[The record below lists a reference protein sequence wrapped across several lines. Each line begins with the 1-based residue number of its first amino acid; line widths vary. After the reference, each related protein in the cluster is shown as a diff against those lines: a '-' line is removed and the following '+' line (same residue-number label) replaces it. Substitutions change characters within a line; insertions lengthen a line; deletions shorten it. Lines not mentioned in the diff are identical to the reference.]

1 MGWHLLL
8 LVTVSAVY
16 EICFLTM
23 GMNLTDEGWPL
34 YAAAQLHAGGT
45 LYADVFFVFPPGHL
59 LCAWI
64 ATAVEPSGT
73 LPVVVARVLYGLFD
87 LALVLASYALARRLM
102 PPGFALLAGLC
113 VAVAAPQS
121 HQLQLLFGYRYLVW
135 SVLALLAFERR
146 LRTGRAAW
154 MLLAGAAAGT
164 GLVFRIDHM
173 AVVGAIG
180 LGVFTAYP
188 SWRERL
194 RDAAAFALGAAL
206 VVLPALV
213 AFGAPVGLGV
223 LWRELFVRPIAMTAL
238 QSLPFPPLLG
248 LEDFDRESF
257 AEAFERLLYRLPWL
271 LYGLYLLALAP
282 QALRSLWRREAFPH
296 AFLLAVVAWG
306 GVFFV
311 RSLGRSDVAHLD
323 SAIPPAC
330 LLTVHGIWLVYRVLR
345 RRFDL
350 RGAWRERALEV
361 AVCVSAF
368 AFWVGI
374 LGSEVYWRWR
384 GTSGHVEMLESLRSG
399 RPIALENGETEIAAI
414 ERLAAPGARIVDFT
428 SAPLLHVLT
437 ARPGPGYA
445 DVVMPGTFLG
455 PEEEIAFLERLRA
468 APPAVAILP
477 LTDFDG
483 MPERSFERQA
493 PRIAAWVKAHYAPAQ
508 ASGERLVL
516 RPKGDYSAP
525 SPR

>member
-1 MGWHLLL
+1 
-8 LVTVSAVY
+8 VSAAY
-16 EICFLTM
+16 EVCFLTM

-45 LYADVFFVFPPGHL
+45 LYDDVFFVFPPGHL

-64 ATAVEPSGT
+64 ATAVEPAGT
-73 LPVVVARVLYGLFD
+73 LPVVVARALYGLFD
-87 LALVLASYALARRLM
+87 LALALASYALARRLM

-113 VAVAAPQS
+113 IAVAAPHS
-121 HQLQLLFGYRYLVW
+121 HELQLLFGYRYLVW

-146 LRTGRAAW
+146 LRTGRAGW
-154 MLLAGAAAGT
+154 MLAAGAAAGT

-180 LGVFTAYP
+180 LGVLFAHAG
-188 SWRERL
+188 WRERL
-194 RDAAAFALGAAL
+194 RDAAAFAVGAAAVL
-206 VVLPALV
+206 LPALA

-238 QSLPFPPLLG
+238 QSLPFPPLIG
-248 LEDFDRESF
+248 LQAFERSAF
-257 AEAFERLLYRLPWL
+257 AEVFERLLYRLPWL
-271 LYGLYLLALAP
+271 LYGLYLLVLAP
-282 QALRSLWRREAFPH
+282 QALRSLWRREPFPH

-311 RSLGRSDVAHLD
+311 RSLGRSDIAHLD

-330 LLTVHGIWLVYRVLR
+330 LVTVHAIWVAYRALR
-345 RRFDL
+345 GRFDL
-350 RGAWRERALEV
+350 RGSWRERALEIG
-361 AVCVSAF
+361 VCVLAF
-368 AFWVGI
+368 GFWVGI

-384 GTSGHVEMLESLRSG
+384 GTSGHVAMLENLRSG
-399 RPIALENGETEIAAI
+399 RPVVLENGEAEIAAI
-414 ERLAAPGARIVDFT
+414 ERLVAPGEPIVDLT
-428 SAPLLHVLT
+428 AAPLLHVLT

-455 PEEEIAFLERLRA
+455 PEEESAFLERLRA

-477 LTDFDG
+477 LRDFDG
-483 MPERSFERQA
+483 IPERSFERQA
-493 PRIAAWVKAHYAPAQ
+493 PRIADWVRQHYTPVE
-508 ASGERLVL
+508 ASGARLVL
-516 RPKGDYSAP
+516 RL
-525 SPR
+525 RER

>member
-1 MGWHLLL
+1 MWWHLLL
-8 LVTVSAVY
+8 LTTLSLVY
-16 EICFLTM
+16 EVCFLTM

-59 LCAWI
+59 LCAWL
-64 ATAVEPSGT
+64 ATAIEPSGT
-73 LPVVVARVLYGLFD
+73 LPVVVARAFYGLFD

-102 PPGFALLAGLC
+102 PAGFALLASVC
-113 VAVAAPQS
+113 IAVAAPHS
-121 HQLQLLFGYRYLVW
+121 HELQLLFGYRYLVW

-146 LRTGRAAW
+146 LRTGKAVW
-154 MLLAGAAAGT
+154 MVAAGAAAGT

-180 LGVFTAYP
+180 LGVLTAHAA
-188 SWRERL
+188 WRERL
-194 RDAAAFALGAAL
+194 RDAAAFAFGAGA
-206 VVLPALV
+206 VVLPVLAYF
-213 AFGAPVGLGV
+213 AAPVGLGV
-223 LWRELFVRPIAMTAL
+223 LWSELFVRPIAMTAS
-238 QSLPFPPLLG
+238 QSLPFPPLIG
-248 LEDFDRESF
+248 LQDFSRSAL

-271 LYGLYLLALAP
+271 LYGFYLLVLAP
-282 QALRSLWRREAFPH
+282 LALRSIGRREPFRH
-296 AFLLAVVAWG
+296 ALLLAVVAWG
-306 GVFFV
+306 SVFFV
-311 RSLGRSDVAHLD
+311 RSLGRSDIAHLD

-330 LLTVHGIWLVYRVLR
+330 LVTIHAIWVAYRALR
-345 RRFDL
+345 SRFDL
-350 RGAWRERALEV
+350 VGSWRERALEIAICTLV
-361 AVCVSAF
+361 F

-384 GTSGHVEMLESLRSG
+384 GISGHVAMLESLRSG
-399 RPIALENGETEIAAI
+399 RPVVLENGEAEIEAI
-414 ERLAAPGARIVDFT
+414 ERLTKPGEAIVDLT

-455 PEEEIAFLERLRA
+455 PEEEMRFLERLRA

-477 LTDFDG
+477 LRDFDG
-483 MPERSFERQA
+483 LAVRSFERQA
-493 PRIAAWVKAHYAPAQ
+493 PRLAAWVKQHYAPVQ

-516 RPKGDYSAP
+516 RFRGASTGVP
-525 SPR
+525 